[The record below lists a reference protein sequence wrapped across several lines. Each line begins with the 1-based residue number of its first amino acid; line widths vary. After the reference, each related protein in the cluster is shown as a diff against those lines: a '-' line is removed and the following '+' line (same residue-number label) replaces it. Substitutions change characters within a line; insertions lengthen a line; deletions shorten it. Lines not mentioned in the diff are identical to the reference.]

1 MSSIVKFIKISPFS
15 VLILTIISLIS
26 GLLKSL
32 SILLIIPLMN
42 LFSIETNDN
51 FVFKYFSILLTYFK
65 LEYNLSNTLLFI
77 FFTSLFAAL
86 IIYVSMYIFQKI
98 LVSILIEQREEYLKK
113 FTNIKWEKFSR
124 LKSGE
129 IINAANEQA
138 GKAYL
143 SGIMD
148 TTNLISYS
156 IQAIVM
162 LIISFVISPFFSLL
176 AIIAGLI
183 SYLFFALADKPIV
196 KYSNEIKE
204 YTKIYIVKL
213 SETFHIIKSLVTM
226 NKLSHWNNQ
235 INLAQNNLAKSIYKL
250 YLYIEFPV
258 QFREPFAILMLGL
271 LLYIILGSQI
281 TDLPTIATL
290 LILFQRVQAYFGRA
304 QTLFQSVL
312 KMEVYYDDFNNS
324 KKFLEENTLDINFQ
338 ENIGINEIIKFEDAI
353 KFNDVSLNYD
363 KVNVIKKISF
373 TIKKGNIFLLKG
385 ESGKG
390 KTSLIDII
398 VGLIKPTTGFVEID
412 KINLNNLNIHEW
424 RKKISYLSQKPELF
438 NSTLED
444 NITFFNND
452 QNQEKLK
459 ESIRLSGVGTFIDNL
474 DNGLKTNVGEF
485 GNKLSGGQKQRVAI
499 SRLINLEKEIF
510 ILDEPTSSLDNKSE
524 NIIINLVRHLK
535 TLEKTIILI
544 SHSSK
549 FDAIADDIFEI

>member
-1 MSSIVKFIKISPFS
+1 MSAIIKFIKISPFS
-15 VLILTIISLIS
+15 VFVLTIISLFS

-42 LFSIETNDN
+42 LFSIETNNN
-51 FVFKYFSILLTYFK
+51 FVFKYFSMLLNYFK
-65 LEYNLSNTLLFI
+65 IEYNLGNTLLFI
-77 FFTSLFAAL
+77 FFTSLFAAM
-86 IIYVSMYIFQKI
+86 IIYFSMYIFQKI
-98 LVSILIEQREEYLKK
+98 LISIVVKQREMYLKK
-113 FTNIKWEKFSR
+113 FTNIRWEKFNK

-138 GKAYL
+138 AKGYL
-143 SGIMD
+143 GGMMD

-183 SYLFFALADKPIV
+183 SYLFFALVDKPIV
-196 KYSNEIKE
+196 KYSNEIKD

-226 NKLSHWNNQ
+226 NKLGYWNNQ
-235 INLAQNNLAKSIYKL
+235 INLTQKNLAKSMYKL
-250 YLYIEFPV
+250 YLYMEFPV
-258 QFREPFAILMLGL
+258 QFREPFAILMLAL

-290 LILFQRVQAYFGRA
+290 LILFQRIQAYFGKA
-304 QTLFQSVL
+304 QSLYQAVL

-324 KKFLEENTLDINFQ
+324 KKFLEENTNDISFQ
-338 ENIGINEIIKFEDAI
+338 ENIEMNETIKFEEAI
-353 KFNDVSLNYD
+353 KFVDVSLNYD

-373 TIKKGNIFLLKG
+373 TIKKGSIFLLKG

-398 VGLIKPTTGFVEID
+398 VGLIKPNSGLVEVD
-412 KINLNNLNIHEW
+412 KINLNNLNLHEW
-424 RKKISYLSQKPELF
+424 RNKISYLSQKPELF

-510 ILDEPTSSLDNKSE
+510 ILDEPTSSLDDKSE
-524 NIIINLVRHLK
+524 NIILNLVGHLK
-535 TLEKTIILI
+535 TLKKTIIII

-549 FDAIADDIFEI
+549 FDALADDIFEI